1 MKAEMSAKGILSI
14 VPETPLEAYALGAWS
29 KENLKPAGN
38 ALGSYEVSNLILEYR
53 GDELFP
59 AVLK

>member
-1 MKAEMSAKGILSI
+1 MKAEISAKGILSI
-14 VPETPLEAYALGAWS
+14 IPETPLEAYALSTWS

-38 ALGSYEVSNLILEYR
+38 QLGFYETRNMILEFR

-59 AVLK
+59 VAPK